1 MLIQLC
7 ENKPIQVL
15 QRICLFNPTWKFNGD
30 IPGCCD
36 PLDGTNIVPNQN
48 SEDERPRHV

>member
-15 QRICLFNPTWKFNGD
+15 QWMCMFNPTWKFNGD
-30 IPGCCD
+30 ILDCYD
-36 PLDGTNIVPNQN
+36 PLERTNIVLNQN
-48 SEDERPRHV
+48 SENERSRHA